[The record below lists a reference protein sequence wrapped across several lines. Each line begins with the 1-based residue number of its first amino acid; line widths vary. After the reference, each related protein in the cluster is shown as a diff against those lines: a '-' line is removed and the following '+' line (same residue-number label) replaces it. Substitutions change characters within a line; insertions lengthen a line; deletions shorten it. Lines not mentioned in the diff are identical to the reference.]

1 MIIKGNSVGYPLP
14 DPRKGMAMQG
24 NINMNGNSLSG
35 IKTPET
41 ADDAAN
47 KGYVD
52 SYVDSYVNSKH
63 FFRNVT
69 LTVAGWSADAPYKQ
83 TVTAQGITTE
93 DRPVYG
99 VVLSAD
105 AATATAEKEA
115 FAMVD
120 DLDTGTNVVTFTC
133 LEEKP
138 EVALTIQMEVNR

>member
-1 MIIKGNSVGYPLP
+1 MIIKGNSVGCPLP

-52 SYVDSYVNSKH
+52 SYVDSKH
-63 FFRNVT
+63 FFRDVT
-69 LTVAGWSADAPYKQ
+69 LTVSGWSADAPYKQ
-83 TVTAQGITTE
+83 TVTAQGITEE
-93 DRPVYG
+93 DRPIYG

-105 AATATAEKEA
+105 AAIATAEKEA

-120 DLDTGTNVVTFTC
+120 DLDTGANVVTFTC
-133 LEEKP
+133 LEDKP